1 MRRIKR
7 HSGFT
12 LVELLVVIAIIGVL
26 IALLLPAVQ
35 MAREAARRMSCT
47 NNQKQLG
54 LALHNYHD
62 TYLTFPRY
70 NQMAGVSGASSSYAA
85 GPHVKI
91 LPFIEQSAVYEQIK
105 TATQNFYQNVSNSES
120 LVQNNRISGFVCP
133 SDSVFPDSNRQG
145 NCNYPFSVGSN
156 LGWDIAESRQNGVFC
171 WRKEI
176 NFAGI
181 TDGTTNTILVGE
193 HLTGDA
199 DDSLYRVQSDV
210 VRGLSWSANDSTAQ
224 GAISQATL
232 DTAGVACENN
242 KSNHSS
248 YAALRW
254 TRGTLEYVMFN
265 TMATPNWKYPS
276 CMTSTST
283 GNHGSSQGIYV
294 ARSRHP
300 GGVNFTLAD
309 GSVRFITETIDLAS
323 YHALGSRN
331 GGEVVQNP

>member
-1 MRRIKR
+1 MRRMTR
-7 HSGFT
+7 PSGFT

-70 NQMAGVSGASSSYAA
+70 NQKGVVSGASDSYAT
-85 GPHVKI
+85 GPHVKL

-105 TATQNFYQNVSNSES
+105 TATSNFYRDVSNSES

-133 SDSVFPDSNRQG
+133 SDSVFPDSARQG
-145 NCNYPFSVGSN
+145 NCNYPLCAGSN
-156 LGWDIAESRQNGVFC
+156 LSWDVSEANQNGVFN
-171 WRKEI
+171 WRNEI

-181 TDGTTNTILVGE
+181 TDGTTNTIIVGE

-199 DDSLYRVQSDV
+199 NDTLYRVQSDV
-210 VRGLSWSANDSTAQ
+210 VRGLSWSGNESTTQ
-224 GAISQATL
+224 GPITQATL
-232 DTAGVACENN
+232 NAAGVACENN

-248 YAALRW
+248 FSALRW
-254 TRGTLEYVMFN
+254 TRGTLEYAIFN

-276 CMTSTST
+276 CMTSTNT
-283 GNHGSSQGIYV
+283 GNHGSSKGIYV

-323 YHALGSRN
+323 YHAMGSRN
-331 GGEVVQNP
+331 GGEVIQNP

>member
-1 MRRIKR
+1 MRRTKR
-7 HSGFT
+7 LSGFT

-70 NQMAGVSGASSSYAA
+70 NQLAEEDDASSGYAQ
-85 GPHVKI
+85 GPHVKL

-105 TATQNFYQNVSNSES
+105 TATANFYENVTSSES
-120 LVQNNRISGFVCP
+120 LVQNNRISAFVCP
-133 SDSVFPDSNRQG
+133 SDSVFPDSSRQG
-145 NCNYPFSVGSN
+145 NCNYPLCVGSN
-156 LGWDIAESRQNGVFC
+156 LGWDISESRQNGVFC
-171 WRKEI
+171 RRKETK
-176 NFAGI
+176 FAEI
-181 TDGTTNTILVGE
+181 TDGTTNTIVVGE
-193 HLTGDA
+193 HLTGDG
-199 DDSLYRVQSDV
+199 DGTLYRVESDV
-210 VRGLSWSANDSTAQ
+210 VRGLPWSANHSTSQ
-224 GAISQATL
+224 GPITKATL
-232 DTAGVACENN
+232 DAAGVACDGN

-248 YAALRW
+248 FSALRW

-265 TMATPNWKYPS
+265 TLATPNWKYPS
-276 CMTSTST
+276 CMSASSS
-283 GNHGSSQGIYV
+283 GNHGSSTGIYV

-309 GSVRFITETIDLAS
+309 GSVRFITETIDLTT

>member
-1 MRRIKR
+1 MRRSDR
-7 HSGFT
+7 PSGFT

-62 TYLTFPRY
+62 TFLSFPRY
-70 NQMAGVSGASSSYAA
+70 NQMATASGASSSYAT
-85 GPHVKI
+85 GPHVKL

-105 TATQNFYQNVSNSES
+105 TATQNFYQNVTNSES

-145 NCNYPFSVGSN
+145 NCNYPLCAGTN
-156 LGWDIAESRQNGVFC
+156 LGWDVAESRQNGVFC
-171 WRKEI
+171 RWKETD
-176 NFAGI
+176 FAAI
-181 TDGTTNTILVGE
+181 TDGTTNTIVVGE

-199 DDSLYRVQSDV
+199 DDTLYRVQSDV
-210 VRGLSWSANDSTAQ
+210 VRGLSWSANESSSQ
-224 GAISQATL
+224 GPISQATL
-232 DTAGVACENN
+232 DTAGVSCDNN

-254 TRGTLEYVMFN
+254 TRGTFEYVMFN

-276 CMTSTST
+276 CMTSTNT
-283 GNHGSSQGIYV
+283 GNHGSSKGIYV

-309 GSVRFITETIDLAS
+309 GSVRFLTETIDLDT
-323 YHALGSRN
+323 YHAMGSRD
-331 GGEVVQNP
+331 GGEVVQNQ

>member
-1 MRRIKR
+1 MRRSTSLR
-7 HSGFT
+7 GFT

-70 NQMAGVSGASSSYAA
+70 NQAALASDASSSYAC
-85 GPHVKI
+85 GPHVKL
-91 LPFIEQSAVYEQIK
+91 LPYIEQSAVYEQIK
-105 TATQNFYQNVSNSES
+105 TATLNFYRNVTSSES
-120 LVQNNRISGFVCP
+120 VVQNNRISGFVCP
-133 SDSVFPDSNRQG
+133 SDSVFPDSNREG
-145 NCNYPFSVGSN
+145 NCNYPLSAGSN
-156 LGWDIAESRQNGVFC
+156 LAWDVAESRQNGAFSFRNEV
-171 WRKEI
+171 K
-176 NFAGI
+176 FADI

-193 HLTGDA
+193 HLTGDG
-199 DDSLYRVQSDV
+199 DDTLYRINSDV
-210 VRGLSWSANDSTAQ
+210 VRGLSWSANESTSQ
-224 GAISQATL
+224 GPITQATL
-232 DTAGVACENN
+232 DTAGVACDNN

-248 YAALRW
+248 FAALRW
-254 TRGTLEYVMFN
+254 TRGTLEYAIFN
-265 TMATPNWKYPS
+265 TLAPPNWKYPS

-283 GNHGSSQGIYV
+283 GNHGSSKGIYV

-309 GSVRFITETIDLAS
+309 GSVRFITETVDS
-323 YHALGSRN
+323 QTYHAMGSRN
-331 GGEVVQNP
+331 GGEVVQLP